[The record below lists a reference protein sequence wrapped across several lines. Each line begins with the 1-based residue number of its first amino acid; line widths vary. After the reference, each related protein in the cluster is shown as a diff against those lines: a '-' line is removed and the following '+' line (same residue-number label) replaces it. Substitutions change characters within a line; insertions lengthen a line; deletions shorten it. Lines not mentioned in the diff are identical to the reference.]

1 MTQKRKTRGRPAGE
15 PVHPVDVHVGQQL
28 RSRRLLLGMSQKCL
42 ADAVGL
48 TFQQVQKYERAA
60 NRISVS
66 RLFDFC
72 KVLDVD
78 FDFFIDGFT
87 GRGRAR
93 PEIARQGMADADGQ
107 ASFEPEDDIMVK
119 RETMTLVRAY
129 YSIEDENVRKHFLQM
144 VRAMAKA
151 DSAKTGYVERRG
163 RPRKTDK

>member
-1 MTQKRKTRGRPAGE
+1 MPKRRTRGRPAGE

-28 RSRRLLLGMSQKCL
+28 RSRRLLLGMSQKAL

-72 KVLDVD
+72 KVLDVE
-78 FDFFIDGFT
+78 FDYFIDGFT

-93 PEIARQGMADADGQ
+93 PEIARQGMADADAQ
-107 ASFEPEDDIMVK
+107 AAFEPEDDIMSR

-129 YSIEDENVRKHFLQM
+129 YSIEDEGVRKQLLQM
-144 VRAMAKA
+144 IRTMAKA
-151 DSAKTGYVERRG
+151 DGAKNGYVERRG
-163 RPRKTDK
+163 RPRKTEK

>member
-28 RSRRLLLGMSQKCL
+28 RSRRLLLGMSQKSL

-48 TFQQVQKYERAA
+48 TFQQVQKYERAS

-78 FDFFIDGFT
+78 FDYFIDGFT

-93 PEIARQGMADADGQ
+93 PEIARQGMADSDGQ
-107 ASFEPEDDIMVK
+107 AAFEPEDDIMVK

-129 YSIEDENVRKHFLQM
+129 YSIEDDNVRKQLLQM
-144 VRAMAKA
+144 IRTMAK
-151 DSAKTGYVERRG
+151 SGGEKTGYVERRG
-163 RPRKTDK
+163 RPRKKD